1 MTRGCVFRA
10 GISKTGDQPNWFFF
24 HGREIQNP
32 KTCPERS
39 EVEPAGSKIENG
51 LLLLLSFLGSFF
63 LRSRSGGGSFS
74 LFLLLGDNFRSGG
87 SGFGRS
93 NDWFF
98 FNYGSDNRK
107 RGEIGLHLCRDS

>member
-10 GISKTGDQPNWFFF
+10 GIPETGNQANLWRCFF

-39 EVEPAGSKIENG
+39 GAEPNGSKIENR
-51 LLLLLSFLGSFF
+51 LLLLLFFLGSFF
-63 LRSRSGGGSFS
+63 LRSRCGGGRFS

-87 SGFGRS
+87 RAFGRS
-93 NDWFF
+93 TGWFF
-98 FNYGSDNRK
+98 FNYWSDDRK
-107 RGEIGLHLCRDS
+107 RGEIGL